1 LYGAV
6 QGIEVS
12 EDARQAAEVPEALI
26 AALEDDLNSPKA
38 MAEFFGLA
46 RALNKATDDETKV
59 QLSAQMYASGEL
71 MGLLGSDPDSWFEGH
86 VEGDLSPDDIEA
98 LIQKRVAAKAARDFA
113 SADAIR
119 KQLSDAGISIQDGR
133 EGTTW
138 RRS

>member
-1 LYGAV
+1 
-6 QGIEVS
+6 
-12 EDARQAAEVPEALI
+12 
-26 AALEDDLNSPKA
+26 
-38 MAEFFGLA
+38 
-46 RALNKATDDETKV
+46 
-59 QLSAQMYASGEL
+59 
-71 MGLLGSDPDSWFEGH
+71 

-98 LIQKRVAAKAARDFA
+98 LIQKRIAAKAARDFA